1 MRIITFEDMKK
12 FNISN
17 LEAYSWVEEMLL
29 HKDEAYLPPKISMK
43 YPTKPG
49 VFYNVM
55 PSIIPHE
62 NVAGVKLVSRYP
74 DASPAL
80 NSLLILCD
88 FEDGTPLA
96 FMDANYITAMRTGAV
111 AVHSVKLFANKDFE
125 TIGLIGL
132 GNVMRATMK
141 IFADV
146 FPHRNFQI
154 KLYKYKDSH
163 ISFMEEFKDNPN
175 FHFEIADTYED
186 VVRDSDVVMSA
197 ATYFDHDICSDDCFK
212 KGVTVLPIHTRGFA
226 NCDLF
231 FDKVFADDVGHVRGF
246 KYFDKFKNFAEVHE
260 VICGKKPGRTDRDE
274 RILVYNIGIS
284 LHDIYYASKIY
295 KKYCTK
301 LPDSDM
307 KAPTEKYWY

>member
-1 MRIITFEDMKK
+1 MKIITFEDMKN
-12 FNISN
+12 FNIPN
-17 LEAYSWVEEMLL
+17 IDAYNWARDMIYHKNEAC
-29 HKDEAYLPPKISMK
+29 LPPKISMK
-43 YPTKPG
+43 YPEKPG

-74 DASPAL
+74 DGSPAL
-80 NSLLILCD
+80 NSQLILCD
-88 FEDGTPLA
+88 FTDGTPLA

-111 AVHSVKLFANKDFE
+111 ACHSVKLFANEGFE

-146 FPHRNFQI
+146 FPERHYNI
-154 KLYKYKDSH
+154 KLYRYKDSH
-163 ISFMEEFKDNPN
+163 ISFMEEFKNYDC
-175 FHFEIADTYED
+175 FHFDIKDSYEE
-186 VVRDSDVVMSA
+186 VVKDCDVVMSA
-197 ATYFDHDICSDDCFK
+197 ATYFDKDICSDDCFK

-231 FDKVFADDVGHVRGF
+231 FDKVFADDTAHVNGF
-246 KYFDKFKNFAEVHE
+246 KYFDKFKSFAEVSE
-260 VICGKKPGRTDRDE
+260 VARGEKPGRENADE

-284 LHDIYYASKIY
+284 IHDIYYASKIY
-295 KKYCTK
+295 KEYCGDI
-301 LPDSDM
+301 PDTDM
-307 KAPTEKYWY
+307 KTPDQKYWY